1 MTSADIT
8 TTQALLLGFD
18 FEQRNPNC
26 RLPLGR
32 VELAGVQGGTSP
44 FLFAVDGQ
52 PFMATSFVDSLAS
65 GRYPLVVQDANGC
78 EVNSEVTIPDP
89 PELDL
94 FVDPRAVITL
104 GESYFINTRTNFAD
118 SSLTTISWT
127 PALPLDCADCLRPT
141 ATPTVSTTFTVS
153 ILSSDGCAATDSVEI
168 VVDVLR
174 DIYFPTAFSPTGDGI
189 NDVFLPFGNTDRI
202 SLVQDF
208 NIFDRWGESVF
219 NNTDFLPN
227 DPANGWDGR
236 LNGRPMNPGVFVY
249 TATVLFVDGRVLVFK
264 GDVVLIR

>member
-1 MTSADIT
+1 M
-8 TTQALLLGFD
+8 
-18 FEQRNPNC
+18 
-26 RLPLGR
+26 
-32 VELAGVQGGTSP
+32 
-44 FLFAVDGQ
+44 
-52 PFMATSFVDSLAS
+52 
-65 GRYPLVVQDANGC
+65 
-78 EVNSEVTIPDP
+78 
-89 PELDL
+89 
-94 FVDPRAVITL
+94 
-104 GESYFINTRTNFAD
+104 
-118 SSLTTISWT
+118 
-127 PALPLDCADCLRPT
+127 
-141 ATPTVSTTFTVS
+141 S